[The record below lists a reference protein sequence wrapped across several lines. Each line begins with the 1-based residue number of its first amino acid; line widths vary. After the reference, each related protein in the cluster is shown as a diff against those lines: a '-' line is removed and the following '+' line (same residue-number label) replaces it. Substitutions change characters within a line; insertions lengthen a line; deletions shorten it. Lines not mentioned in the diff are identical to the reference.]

1 MITQT
6 PADALPH
13 SATELLLSLEHIPS
27 EEKLVEAKR
36 CNYSVVVNRD
46 LLRRY
51 PRIYAIPKSWLP
63 HHIGQGSIVL
73 PDLKTIS
80 KEYPADTVTESLE
93 AAVRDYAAR
102 ERYVF
107 AHEMD
112 DYALEYAVNDAVA
125 NESLDLAAAK
135 FKRVL
140 FPELRRRGRDE
151 AEIIKIGQ
159 DFVSRV
165 MSNLVWRDK
174 LGIFLDDSVTNYGG
188 ARDARFIGVLD
199 TMREAMNCDN
209 RTLLGGSAVNPH
221 RIIAWAAG
229 AGTRIETLVRDAVQ
243 MTQEV
248 KPDKTFDRTAD
259 SVHGQAY
266 ELTEFLSE
274 KFSGRWFCRKLRQ
287 GYSAATA
294 RELIE
299 RVEDRFETLERLG
312 AVQEGEEYGCRAHF
326 ERRRKLG
333 LLLNP
338 ARKALQQL
346 KPWCELDPQLL
357 ADMLNT

>member
-1 MITQT
+1 MVQ
-6 PADALPH
+6 
-13 SATELLLSLEHIPS
+13 
-27 EEKLVEAKR
+27 
-36 CNYSVVVNRD
+36 
-46 LLRRY
+46 
-51 PRIYAIPKSWLP
+51 AIPKSWLP

-80 KEYPADTVTESLE
+80 KEYPADTLTESLE
-93 AAVRDYAAR
+93 AAVRDYAALGC
-102 ERYVF
+102 YVF

-112 DYALEYAVNDAVA
+112 DYALEYAVNAAVA
-125 NESLDLAAAK
+125 NEPLDLAAAK

-151 AEIIKIGQ
+151 AGITKIGQ

-174 LGIFLDDSVTNYGG
+174 IGIFLDEPVTNYGG
-188 ARDARFIGVLD
+188 VRDVRFIQVLD

-221 RIIAWAAG
+221 RIIAWAAE
-229 AGTRIETLVRDAVQ
+229 AGTRIEPLVRDAVQ
-243 MTQEV
+243 MTREV
-248 KPDKTFDRTAD
+248 KPDKTFDRTTY

-287 GYSAATA
+287 GYSAATVA
-294 RELIE
+294 ELIE
-299 RVEDRFETLERLG
+299 RVDNRFESLERLG
-312 AVQEGEEYGCRAHF
+312 AVQEGEEYGCREHF